1 MKVLVVK
8 VYSVNDLLGCYE
20 NCAYQ
25 QYVIFIGKSESSN
38 DRKINGPLVSRLT
51 HKTGY
56 QINIKN
62 VCDNTARLVECVCL
76 P

>member
-1 MKVLVVK
+1 MLVVK

-56 QINIKN
+56 QINIKKN
-62 VCDNTARLVECVCL
+62 VCDNAA
-76 P
+76 